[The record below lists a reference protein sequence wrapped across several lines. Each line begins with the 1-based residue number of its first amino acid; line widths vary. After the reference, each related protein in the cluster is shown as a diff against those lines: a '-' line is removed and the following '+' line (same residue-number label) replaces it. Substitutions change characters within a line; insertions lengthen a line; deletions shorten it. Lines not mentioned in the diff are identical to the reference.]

1 MAAYIYTWNP
11 EKWRWADLQDAI
23 YQVNNGEDYEMF
35 WSCGNT
41 KRIQPGDLFFLIKV
55 GTKPRGIIGC
65 GYVSSAPYDRPH
77 WDESKRA
84 AGEVAPRT
92 NLLFKALSEKP
103 IFSTEELER
112 RFPEQ
117 LWSPQASGISV
128 KDEIA
133 DKLLAE
139 ILSNEDL
146 RFKPL
151 TPEAVRKY
159 AEGRPKTVTTKTYDR
174 SPGAREAC
182 IEHHGYNCAVC
193 GFNFGKEY
201 GSIGEGFIEVHHL
214 RQIADQGEEYL
225 VDPVN
230 DLRPVCA
237 NCHRMLHK
245 VRPPLSIEAL
255 IEKIRSR

>member
-1 MAAYIYTWNP
+1 
-11 EKWRWADLQDAI
+11 
-23 YQVNNGEDYEMF
+23 
-35 WSCGNT
+35 
-41 KRIQPGDLFFLIKV
+41 
-55 GTKPRGIIGC
+55 
-65 GYVSSAPYDRPH
+65 
-77 WDESKRA
+77 
-84 AGEVAPRT
+84 
-92 NLLFKALSEKP
+92 
-103 IFSTEELER
+103 LER

-139 ILSNEDL
+139 ILSNADL
-146 RFKPL
+146 EFKPL

-159 AEGRPKTVTTKTYDR
+159 AEGRPKTITTKTYDR

-201 GSIGEGFIEVHHL
+201 GGIGEGFIEVHHL

-255 IEKIRSR
+255 IEKLRSR